1 MLRDP
6 AGDAEPNGGAEP
18 NGSAEPVGDPGL
30 DGSAGLAGGG
40 AEPAAEARAPAAPAR
55 LTGRLGTGSIVFMVI
70 AAAAPL
76 TVVGGNVPL
85 AIANGPGAG
94 APVGFAL
101 ASLILLI
108 FAVGFVTM
116 TPYVRQAGA
125 FYAYA
130 TRGLGDR
137 IGMGTAAVA
146 LVTYT
151 AIQAGVYGYLGWA
164 VNSVLADFGGPT
176 GTPWW
181 VWSLAAVGVVAFLGY
196 RHIELSSKVLG
207 VALVLEIAV
216 VAVLD
221 AVILGQGGDSGVNA
235 DSFTPDAALSGP
247 LGVAVLFALTGF
259 IGFESTAVFRS
270 EARDPDRTIPRATYC
285 AVLVIGA
292 FYTLSC
298 WALVL
303 GAGTDKVSAVAG
315 KSLADGGNML
325 MDAAGAYVGT
335 ALRDVM
341 QVLLLT
347 SLFACVLSFHNVI
360 ARYAFTLSGQ
370 GSGLP
375 GQGSGTGVLRRL
387 GAVHPRHRSPYVSS
401 LAQTGTAVVLVL
413 LFAALGVEPLV
424 GVFGSMAGVSTVGMV
439 LLMLTTSIAV
449 LAFFARHRDLAAGR
463 TWHTRIAPLL
473 AVAGLLTG
481 LWLVVS
487 NFTLITGGS
496 VGVSVAL
503 GAIPF
508 AAFLAGCAGRAYRAM
523 GTR

>member
-1 MLRDP
+1 MLRNP
-6 AGDAEPNGGAEP
+6 SGPSEPSGP
-18 NGSAEPVGDPGL
+18 P
-30 DGSAGLAGGG
+30 
-40 AEPAAEARAPAAPAR
+40 EPAAGRHGPQPSRPEPSPRSTPQPSGS

-85 AIANGPGAG
+85 AIASGPGAG

-101 ASLILLI
+101 ASLILLV

-130 TRGLGDR
+130 TRGLGHR
-137 IGMGTAAVA
+137 TGVGTAAVA

-164 VNSVLADFGGPT
+164 VDSVLGDFGGPT
-176 GTPWW
+176 GVPWW
-181 VWSLAAVGVVAFLGY
+181 VWSLAAVGVVAFLGH

-221 AVILGQGGDSGVNA
+221 AVILVRGGEDGVNVT
-235 DSFTPDAALSGP
+235 SFTPDAALSGP

-259 IGFESTAVFRS
+259 IGFESTAVFRD

-303 GAGTDKVSAVAG
+303 GAGTDKVTAVADE
-315 KSLADGGNML
+315 SLASGGNML

-335 ALRDVM
+335 VLRDMM

-360 ARYAFTLSGQ
+360 ARYTFTLSRQ
-370 GSGLP
+370 GLAP
-375 GQGSGTGVLRRL
+375 ARL
-387 GAVHPRHRSPYVSS
+387 GAVHERHRSPHVSS
-401 LAQTGTAVVLVL
+401 LAQSATALSLVV

-439 LLMLTTSIAV
+439 LLMLTTSVAV
-449 LAFFARHRDLAAGR
+449 LTFFARRPDLARGR
-463 TWHTRIAPLL
+463 PWQTRAAPLL
-473 AVAGLLTG
+473 ALAGLLTG

-487 NFTLITGGS
+487 NFTLITGG
-496 VGVSVAL
+496 GTAVSIAL

-508 AAFLAGCAGRAYRAM
+508 AAFAAGLAYGHRPGKGDLPER
-523 GTR
+523 